1 MALTWSKHGPDM
13 VLKIRHYI
21 DNCLRPCWLSPENFR
36 ALASLEHTFPAGAVV
51 LWCIWILLSLSSQ
64 LWLSSELKPARFL
77 CGFSN
82 FVCLKEP

>member
-36 ALASLEHTFPAGAVV
+36 ALASLEHTFPAGAG
-51 LWCIWILLSLSSQ
+51 
-64 LWLSSELKPARFL
+64 AGGAGTGAGAGA
-77 CGFSN
+77 CGFYL
-82 FVCLKEP
+82 V

>member
-1 MALTWSKHGPDM
+1 MALTWAKHGPDM

-51 LWCIWILLSLSSQ
+51 LVLVLWCWCIWILLSLSSQ
-64 LWLSSELKPARFL
+64 LWLSFDNIAGIPL
-77 CGFSN
+77 G
-82 FVCLKEP
+82 